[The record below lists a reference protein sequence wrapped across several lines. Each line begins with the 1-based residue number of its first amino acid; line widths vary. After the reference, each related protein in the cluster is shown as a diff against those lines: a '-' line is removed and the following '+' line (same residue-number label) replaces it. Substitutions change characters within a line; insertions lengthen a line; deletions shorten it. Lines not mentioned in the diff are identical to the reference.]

1 MSNDASSVLVDGPWE
16 HRFVAANGARFH
28 VAVAGEGPL
37 VLLLHGF
44 PDTAHTWDH
53 TRAALAKAGYRAV
66 SPFMRGYAPTPV
78 PADGKYDTET
88 LGRDA
93 AALIDALGEKRAIV
107 IGHDWG
113 ATAAYAV
120 ALAAPEKVRFLVSL
134 AIPHPASLKPSPFI
148 LWKVRHFIT
157 LRRKGAPAKMRATN
171 FALVD
176 ELVRRWSPAWQ
187 VPAGE
192 TDAVKK
198 AFAEPGCVEAA
209 CGYYRALGFSIP
221 KSQRHKVTV
230 PTLAFAGAT
239 DSVLRTAAFESAR
252 GWHTAGYEVVT
263 LPGGHFLHR
272 EHPEE
277 FARALVQRLPR
288 P

>member
-1 MSNDASSVLVDGPWE
+1 MGDCGTVRAMSATTRKVT
-16 HRFVAANGARFH
+16 ANGLEFT
-28 VAVAGEGPL
+28 VLEEGEGPL

-120 ALAAPEKVRFLVSL
+120 ALAAPERVRFLVSL

-239 DSVLRTAAFESAR
+239 DSVLRTAAFEGAR